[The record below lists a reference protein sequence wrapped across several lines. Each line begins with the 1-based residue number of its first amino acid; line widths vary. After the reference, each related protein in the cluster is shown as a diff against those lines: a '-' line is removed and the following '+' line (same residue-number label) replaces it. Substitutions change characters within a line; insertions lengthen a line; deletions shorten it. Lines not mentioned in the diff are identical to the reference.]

1 MVGNEPATKT
11 KMGQQIL
18 KITGVL
24 KLHPHNKIKMEKLNL
39 TQAELEMI
47 YIYLEYNKLEIK
59 NDGWEKELSSVLK
72 KIKNTIPSSKFL
84 KVELKNF
91 GY

>member
-1 MVGNEPATKT
+1 
-11 KMGQQIL
+11 
-18 KITGVL
+18 
-24 KLHPHNKIKMEKLNL
+24 MEKLNL

-59 NDGWEKELSSVLK
+59 NDGWKKELSSVLK